1 MSSPAI
7 VILRERQLLLRLLKL
22 YVVVNDVHIYQ
33 LKEQEPLIIEEHQL
47 PVKIVAKN
55 GFHFSK
61 PFYIK
66 KYTGQN
72 ILLGIGCNADN
83 GRLWG
88 AVVFSL
94 LFFVIF
100 LVTGFH
106 LVLLLANLPLLF
118 LLYHVFIQSKEFITI
133 ETLKP

>member
-7 VILRERQLLLRLLKL
+7 IILRERQLLLRLLKL
-22 YVVVNDVHIYQ
+22 YVVVNDLHIYQ
-33 LKEQEPLIIEEHQL
+33 LKEQEPLIIEEQDL
-47 PVKIVAKN
+47 PVKIIAKN

-66 KYTGQN
+66 KYTGEN

-106 LVLLLANLPLLF
+106 IVLVLANLPLLF
-118 LLYHVFIQSKEFITI
+118 LLYHVFIKTQDFITI